1 MVIFHSYVSLPEG
14 IIPKHIRVRH
24 SVVVLHRY
32 LQRYGQIWATP
43 HSFTSKNGEHLR
55 SARPA
60 IILLA
65 NFAKIPLGTNVFTY
79 QTLDDRTYSTSK
91 WDGSSLK
98 KNLNWEWLRFSAF
111 TKGFNLVLQGGA
123 HFSHGES
130 LENSSWNSTSHW
142 IKGIRVSHFWMKR
155 HKVSCRCFPA
165 WNKSNKRLNSGNLNP
180 KKHQK
185 TLVGDHK

>member
-91 WDGSSLK
+91 WDGSS
-98 KNLNWEWLRFSAF
+98 
-111 TKGFNLVLQGGA
+111 
-123 HFSHGES
+123 
-130 LENSSWNSTSHW
+130 
-142 IKGIRVSHFWMKR
+142 
-155 HKVSCRCFPA
+155 
-165 WNKSNKRLNSGNLNP
+165 
-180 KKHQK
+180 
-185 TLVGDHK
+185 